1 MMHDCLGQQI
11 VEPSIVAALS
21 GGVVDLEQRFGFG
34 TADRLMLD
42 RSRGQDAGAPGGVI
56 GVQRAGKMNA
66 TLGGRTFAGNH
77 AIAHDREGK
86 CCGVAAGWF
95 ESANTFGGHCGRGS
109 HCILFCFFSEPQQSM
124 PGMNEWLTIRS
135 LGLVFCKQLL
145 IGRCDVGHGSLGI
158 RYMTPLRCSAQA
170 ATSG

>member
-42 RSRGQDAGAPGGVI
+42 RSRGQDARTPGRVI

-66 TLGGRTFAGNH
+66 PLGGRTFAGNH
-77 AIAHDREGK
+77 AIAHDRERK
-86 CCGVAAGWF
+86 CCSIAAGDIRRF
-95 ESANTFGGHCGRGS
+95 ESADTLGGHSGRGS
-109 HCILFCFFSEPQQSM
+109 HCILFCFFP
-124 PGMNEWLTIRS
+124 
-135 LGLVFCKQLL
+135 
-145 IGRCDVGHGSLGI
+145 
-158 RYMTPLRCSAQA
+158 TPAIPCRA
-170 ATSG
+170 